1 MLCWRLLQLSLAFC
15 NCSLDPCHAMT
26 MTLFPTAVLCDP
38 LAYVAVAAVAAAA
51 VDVAVAVAGLC

>member
-15 NCSLDPCHAMT
+15 NCSLDPCHAT

-38 LAYVAVAAVAAAA
+38 LVYVAAAA
-51 VDVAVAVAGLC
+51 VVVAAVGVAVAVAVLC